1 MEDYKS
7 YLNEDAGER
16 ERQSAARVMEGL
28 QGLRLEAKVE
38 AVKTERAE
46 RRRRR
51 RIGYLIG
58 VLAMALLAGIAYR
71 LAWRQPATP
80 PSMPQQQQQP
90 PPMQAPTPPDSL
102 RIDPTP
108 PPSSQQP
115 PPPIAQLKPDE
126 LLPEPQYPA
135 PDVAMIRGGDAAGKG
150 RKALL
155 DQLWYTGYPLEGLKI
170 SSPFE
175 KADESLRKRDFTAAY
190 LELERLEGQLPPNDT
205 LRYLKGYC
213 LLEMGEGEEAETYFS
228 ALESPAAAWAPQL
241 DWYRGLSKLLAD
253 KPDEAVALFRRM
265 AGKAG
270 HPYQLHSRKA
280 LRLLGE
286 M

>member
-7 YLNEDAGER
+7 YLNEDASES

-38 AVKTERAE
+38 AVQAERAE

-58 VLAMALLAGIAYR
+58 VLALALLAGLAYR
-71 LAWRQPATP
+71 LAWRQSATP
-80 PSMPQQQQQP
+80 PPMPQQQQQQP
-90 PPMQAPTPPDSL
+90 PAAPPDSPL
-102 RIDPTP
+102 TEPASPPTP
-108 PPSSQQP
+108 QQP
-115 PPPIAQLKPDE
+115 PPPIAQLKADE
-126 LLPEPQYPA
+126 LLPNPDYPA
-135 PDVAMIRGGDAAGKG
+135 PDVTIIRGDEAADKG

-155 DQLWYTGYPLEGLKI
+155 DQLWYTGYPLKGLKI

-175 KADESLRKRDFTAAY
+175 KADESLRKRDFAAAY
-190 LELERLEGQLPPNDT
+190 LELERLEDQMPPNDT

-228 ALESPAAAWAPQL
+228 ALENPAAAWAPQL
-241 DWYRGLSKLLAD
+241 DWYLALSKLLAD
-253 KPDEAVALFRRM
+253 KPDEAAALFRRM
-265 AGKAG
+265 AGKAA
-270 HPYQLHSRKA
+270 HPYQLRSQKA
-280 LRLLGE
+280 LGLLGE
-286 M
+286 R